1 MLRGGEVQRCALGIV
16 RLFCGYSDWQY
27 FREAQKCWY
36 FREIQSCNI
45 SEWRQSVWHRMASS
59 SVSQVQYPIFP
70 FSPWIGKDSLLLP
83 PVSLVHLIWLSS
95 MRLNDEDER
104 SIKADVKMVVH
115 DGDDKMMMVLMIL
128 TKLMIMM
135 MITKWAECDSR
146 FVGRAST

>member
-1 MLRGGEVQRCALGIV
+1 
-16 RLFCGYSDWQY
+16 
-27 FREAQKCWY
+27 
-36 FREIQSCNI
+36 
-45 SEWRQSVWHRMASS
+45 
-59 SVSQVQYPIFP
+59 
-70 FSPWIGKDSLLLP
+70 
-83 PVSLVHLIWLSS
+83 

-115 DGDDKMMMVLMIL
+115 DGDDKMMMALMIL

>member
-83 PVSLVHLIWLSS
+83 PVSHLIWLSS